1 MGWSG
6 GSGLFRELIDVVNL
20 EVKNPLI
27 RKKIYEKM
35 IKAFEG
41 YDCDTLQECL
51 GQDDI
56 FDLVFLEQNPD
67 YGS

>member
-35 IKAFEG
+35 IKAFED

-51 GQDDI
+51 EKDDI